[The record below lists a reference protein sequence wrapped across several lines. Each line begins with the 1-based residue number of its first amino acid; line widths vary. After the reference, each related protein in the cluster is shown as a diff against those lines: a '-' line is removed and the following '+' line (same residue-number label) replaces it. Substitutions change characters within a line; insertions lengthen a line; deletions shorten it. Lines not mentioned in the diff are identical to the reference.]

1 MKLHNIKPKEGSK
14 KKRQRCG
21 RGIGSGRGYT
31 SGRGANGQ
39 NSRSG
44 GGVRLTFEG
53 GQTPL
58 FRKLP
63 KRGFNNKNKKE
74 YTILNVYQ
82 LNVFKEGA
90 EITPELLKESGVV
103 NNIASNGVKILGDG
117 ELDVSLTVKANAFT
131 DSAIDKIE
139 AAGGKAEVIRFAE
152 GSQ

>member
-1 MKLHNIKPKEGSK
+1 MKLHNIKPKKGSK

-39 NSRSG
+39 NCRSG

-82 LNVFKEGA
+82 LNSFEEGS
-90 EITPELLKESGVV
+90 EITPELLKENGVV

-131 DSAIDKIE
+131 NSAIDKIE
-139 AAGGKAEVIRFAE
+139 AAGGKAEVI
-152 GSQ
+152 

>member
-82 LNVFKEGA
+82 LNAFKEGT

-131 DSAIDKIE
+131 SSAIDKIE
-139 AAGGKAEVIRFAE
+139 AAGGKAEVI
-152 GSQ
+152 

>member
-139 AAGGKAEVIRFAE
+139 AAGGKAEVI
-152 GSQ
+152 

>member
-63 KRGFNNKNKKE
+63 KRGFNNKNKKD

-82 LNVFKEGA
+82 LNAFKEGT
-90 EITPELLKESGVV
+90 EITPELLKESGFV

-139 AAGGKAEVIRFAE
+139 AAGGKAEVI
-152 GSQ
+152 